1 MKSQDLAQFNL
12 PDTPGVYFF
21 LGAPKRSED
30 GSDNREILYIGK
42 ATSLLSRVKSYFSKD
57 LIVTRGVHILDMV
70 AKAETVTFQQ
80 TDSVLEALILE
91 ANLIKKHQPYYNS
104 KEKDDKSF
112 NYVVITKEDI
122 PRVFTERGKNIDLKK
137 KTVGDLKL
145 RAIYGPFPSG
155 SALRDALRIIRRI
168 FPFADKTSL
177 GKDKEEFYRQLALM
191 PDTRDSQLKQAY
203 MQNVR
208 NIELFF
214 SGKKQMIVKSLMKD
228 MMAAAKRKEFERAG
242 ELKRQLFALEH
253 IHDVALIKSDS
264 ENGERGFRIEA
275 YDISH
280 QSGKQMVG
288 VMTVTLSG
296 VTAPSEYRKFII
308 RGFDSAND
316 PGALKE
322 VIERRL
328 NHPEWPFPDLCV
340 ADGNM
345 VQKRVIEEVLKER
358 GLSIPVVG
366 VVKNEKHAPKAVI
379 GDEGV
384 ILKNKKAIILANQ
397 EAHRFAI
404 SFHRASAR
412 KNLTGI
418 VFKRRSK

>member
-1 MKSQDLAQFNL
+1 MKSQDIPQFKL

-21 LGAPKRSED
+21 KKGGD
-30 GSDNREILYIGK
+30 ILYIGK
-42 ATSLLSRVKSYFSKD
+42 ATSLLSRVKSYFAKD
-57 LIVTRGVHILDMV
+57 LIQTRGVHILDMTS
-70 AKAETVTFQQ
+70 KADAVTFQQ

-91 ANLIKKHQPYYNS
+91 AALIKKHQPYYNS

-112 NYVVITKEDI
+112 NYVVVTQEDI

-137 KTVGDLKL
+137 KTANGLKF
-145 RAIYGPFPSG
+145 RNVYGPFPSG

-168 FPFADKTSL
+168 FPFVDKTSL

-191 PDTRDSQLKQAY
+191 PDTRDSELKKAY
-203 MQNVR
+203 MQNIR
-208 NIELFF
+208 HIELFF
-214 SGKKQMIVKSLMKD
+214 AGKKQAIVKALMKE

-253 IHDVALIKSDS
+253 IHDVSLIKNDV
-264 ENGERGFRIEA
+264 EIGERGFRIEA

-296 VTAPSEYRKFII
+296 VTAPGEYRKFII

-322 VIERRL
+322 VIERRF

-340 ADGNM
+340 ADGNAT
-345 VQKRVIEEVLKER
+345 QKRVIEEVLKDR
-358 GLSIPVVG
+358 GLSIPVVA
-366 VVKNEKHAPKAVI
+366 VVKNEKHKPKALI
-379 GDEGV
+379 GDERL
-384 ILKNKKAIILANQ
+384 IQMNKKPIVLANQ

-404 SFHRASAR
+404 SFHRQSAR
-412 KNLTGI
+412 KNLTGV
-418 VFKRRSK
+418 VFTRRSR